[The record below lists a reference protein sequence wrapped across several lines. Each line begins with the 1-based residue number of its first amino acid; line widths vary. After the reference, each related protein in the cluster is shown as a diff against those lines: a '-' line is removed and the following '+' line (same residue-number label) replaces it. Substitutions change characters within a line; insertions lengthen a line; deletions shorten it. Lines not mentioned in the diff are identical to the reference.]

1 MPEDKLQNCLL
12 FLENMSLGGIGACGD
27 TKYQNF
33 DSIFEETKIPRKG
46 KVFGKPICFDVKVYF
61 SELKAYF
68 VIPVPRRLISI
79 LD

>member
-12 FLENMSLGGIGACGD
+12 FLENMSLGGIGARGD
-27 TKYQNF
+27 TKYQKF
-33 DSIFEETKIPRKG
+33 T
-46 KVFGKPICFDVKVYF
+46 VKVYF

-68 VIPVPRRLISI
+68 VNLVPKRLISI